1 MEIAN
6 LTPQKFEE
14 AQKDSS
20 LDPLWRA
27 AEDGADGYFIKG
39 QRLYHLGE
47 DEWGEDTA
55 QLVIPTKFRHD
66 ILTMAHGTRL
76 AAHLGVNKSTKKAY
90 HYFFWPGLR
99 KDMHA
104 FCQTCGACQHG
115 AKANRTKAP
124 LQPLPAIDEPFQRV
138 AVDIVGPLKRTKRGN
153 RYILMLMEDTLR
165 LSLYAELMRRQSPM
179 PCAPPSHGSGYHRR
193 SSLIRA
199 LSSCALLQNG

>member
-6 LTPQKFEE
+6 LTPQQFEE
-14 AQKDSS
+14 AQKEDSS

-55 QLVIPTKFRHD
+55 QLVVPTKFRHD
-66 ILTMAHGTRL
+66 ILTMAHGMRL

-99 KDMHA
+99 KDMR
-104 FCQTCGACQHG
+104 QTCGACQHG

-153 RYILMLMEDTLR
+153 RYILTLMDFASRYPEAIPLR
-165 LSLYAELMRRQSPM
+165 RIDAETV
-179 PCAPPSHGSGYHRR
+179 ADAPSHGSGYHRR